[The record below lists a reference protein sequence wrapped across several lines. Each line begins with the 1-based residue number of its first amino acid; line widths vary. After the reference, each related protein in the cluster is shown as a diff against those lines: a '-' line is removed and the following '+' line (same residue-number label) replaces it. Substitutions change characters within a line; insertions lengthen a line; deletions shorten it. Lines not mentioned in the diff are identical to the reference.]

1 MADSSLSPLRHW
13 IVAELKRMIPIPGT
27 TIWSDSKQDAAYF
40 TQLTGATQKSLEA
53 NWKIPGNRFTTCSS
67 FLPIFATTIRRAGM
81 LPLETVNKF
90 GFKNTIALHG
100 FALNSEV
107 GWVPY
112 SGSPAGAK
120 PGDFFQLGHG
130 GWTDHVGVILEIEDG
145 QWSLVAGGAGGPS
158 SKHDGVKRTA
168 LQPIPGG
175 LMGWL
180 DVDVYFQGW
189 SDDPYA

>member
-1 MADSSLSPLRHW
+1 MAGSSLSPLRNW
-13 IVAELKRMIPIPGT
+13 IVAELKRMIPIPT
-27 TIWSDSKQDAAYF
+27 TIWSDSKTDAAYF

-53 NWKIPGNRFTTCSS
+53 QWKTGSKFTTCSS
-67 FLPIFATTIRRAGM
+67 FLPVFATRIRSAGM

-90 GFKNTIALHG
+90 GFKNSVVLHG

-145 QWSLVAGGAGGPS
+145 QWSVVAGGAGGRS
-158 SKHDGVKRTA
+158 SNRDGVKRTT
-168 LQPIPGG
+168 LQPVPGG